1 MPVINN
7 RVVANDGRVHVAHS
21 IRDVPDDASV
31 IVFSAIHKA
40 DVVTQRVVAPVSSA
54 WILTHQVARTI
65 IVVRDVGLH
74 DGIDDATI
82 EVKAATI
89 QARAFVFV
97 RNAVSDGYSGCIP
110 CPNSNGTISIPWHRP
125 AVVVRN
131 TPFDQ
136 ALVDLTNDNPI
147 ATVVGQVFRVTC
159 IVVHDAIAER
169 DVARPGVGEALKTG
183 NPGTAV
189 TVADTR
195 IHPNV
200 SSTVNH
206 QSAITESAGFY
217 LV

>member
-1 MPVINN
+1 MAVIYDC
-7 RVVANDGRVHVAHS
+7 VVANDGSVHVVHS
-21 IRDVPDDASV
+21 IGDVPDDAGV

-89 QARAFVFV
+89 QARAFVIV

-110 CPNSNGTISIPWHRP
+110 CPNSNGTIALPRHRP

-147 ATVVGQVFRVTC
+147 ATVVGQVFWVAC
-159 IVVHDAIAER
+159 IVVHGAIAER
-169 DVARPGVGEALKTG
+169 DIARPGLGEALITCDSS
-183 NPGTAV
+183 TAV

-195 IHPNV
+195 IQTDV
-200 SSTVNH
+200 SSAIDY